1 MANEKELGNR
11 RRAVCRLFHYE
22 GCHPNRSKAATFGR
36 MAARLLH
43 YVPEAM
49 WLVGGLVEDF
59 VDNMDAFD
67 QDLLEDF
74 TLVIGDGI
82 EIA

>member
-1 MANEKELGNR
+1 
-11 RRAVCRLFHYE
+11 
-22 GCHPNRSKAATFGR
+22 

-59 VDNMDAFD
+59 VDNMDAFG